1 MMVEFNNK
9 LVSIAIITWNRR
21 EYVLRA
27 IKSIYD
33 QPYRPIEI
41 VVVDSN
47 SSDGTVEAIRNAFPD
62 VKIIRL
68 HRNMGC
74 PEGRNIAL
82 ANCSGDIIFSL
93 DDDAWLDF
101 STLEL
106 CVRKFQ
112 EEENLGVIACRIL
125 DPNEETKDAKKEC
138 YTISFSGGAFVIK
151 KEVLN
156 KAGYFPSDFFRQAEE
171 GDLVLRI
178 LDKGYNI
185 LYYPKAIVYHEK
197 APINRN
203 NKLFMYYGCRN
214 ELYTVIR
221 RYPIF
226 LVPLAIFWKI
236 LVWNLAG
243 IKNKAIHYTL
253 FATISALVRFPILLW
268 ERKPVSLK
276 TVKRIMNHK
285 FSDKY

>member
-1 MMVEFNNK
+1 MLEFENK
-9 LVSIAIITWNRR
+9 LISIAIVTWNRK
-21 EYVLRA
+21 EYVIRA

-47 SSDGTVEAIRNAFPD
+47 SSDGTVESIKNAFPE

-93 DDDAWLDF
+93 DDDAWLHL

-106 CVRKFQ
+106 CVQKFH
-112 EEENLGVIACRIL
+112 EEQNIGVIACRIV
-125 DPNEETKDAKKEC
+125 DPNGETKDIRKEY
-138 YTISFSGGAFVIK
+138 YTTSFAGGAFVIK
-151 KEVLN
+151 KEILN
-156 KAGYFPSDFFRQAEE
+156 KAGYFPSDYFRQAEE
-171 GDLVLRI
+171 GDLALRI

-185 LYYPKAIVYHEK
+185 YYYPKAIVYHEK

-203 NKLFMYYGCRN
+203 NKLFMYYACRN

-243 IKNKAIHYTL
+243 INNKAIHYTL
-253 FATISALVRFPILLW
+253 FATIFTLVRFPFLLW

-276 TVKRIMNHK
+276 TVKKIMNNK
-285 FSDKY
+285 LSLKP

>member
-1 MMVEFNNK
+1 MAEFENK
-9 LVSIAIITWNRR
+9 LVSIAIVTWNRK
-21 EYVLRA
+21 EYVIRA
-27 IKSIYD
+27 IKSIFD
-33 QPYRPIEI
+33 QPYRPVEI

-47 SSDGTVEAIRNAFPD
+47 SSDGTVESIRNVYPE

-93 DDDAWLDF
+93 DDDAWLHL
-101 STLEL
+101 STLQL
-106 CVRKFQ
+106 CVKKFNEDQ
-112 EEENLGVIACRIL
+112 KLGVIACQIV
-125 DPNEETKDAKKEC
+125 DPKKETKDIKKEC
-138 YTISFSGGAFVIK
+138 YITSFSGGACAIK
-151 KEVLN
+151 REMLN
-156 KAGYFPSDFFRQAEE
+156 KVGYFPSDFFRQAEE
-171 GDLVLRI
+171 GDLALRI

-185 LYYPKAIVYHEK
+185 IYYPEAIIYHEM

-203 NKLFMYYGCRN
+203 KKLFMYYGCRN
-214 ELYTVIR
+214 ELYTIIR

-226 LVPLAIFWKI
+226 LLPLAILWKI

-243 IKNKAIHYTL
+243 INTKAIHYTL
-253 FATISALVRFPILLW
+253 FATIFALARFPILLW

-276 TVKRIMNHK
+276 TVKKIINSK
-285 FSDKY
+285 LSFKC